1 MNIVIQKLIL
11 FLIVFTI
18 IYLGYY
24 IFVIRKYNKSL
35 KPDTKPKKKKKTEAY
50 DIKER
55 VEILFLTRKYNIN
68 VNKLDMNQLLWDIA
82 FVNSFIMSTTVVVIG
97 LDFIKGYIWKLLLGF
112 VILIPLI
119 LLGYYIL
126 GKKYKRIE
134 SRGNK
139 NV

>member
-24 IFVIRKYNKSL
+24 IFVIRKYNKSQ
-35 KPDTKPKKKKKTEAY
+35 KTDIKPKKKKKSESY

-68 VNKLDMNQLLWDIA
+68 VNKLDINQLLWDIA
-82 FVNSFIMSTTVVVIG
+82 FVNSFIMSITVVVIG

>member
-1 MNIVIQKLIL
+1 
-11 FLIVFTI
+11 
-18 IYLGYY
+18 
-24 IFVIRKYNKSL
+24 
-35 KPDTKPKKKKKTEAY
+35 
-50 DIKER
+50 
-55 VEILFLTRKYNIN
+55 
-68 VNKLDMNQLLWDIA
+68 MNQLLWDIA

-97 LDFIKGYIWKLLLGF
+97 LDFIKGYIWKLLLVF

>member
-35 KPDTKPKKKKKTEAY
+35 KTDIKPKKKKKSESY

-68 VNKLDMNQLLWDIA
+68 VNKLDINQLLWDIA
-82 FVNSFIMSTTVVVIG
+82 FVNSFIMSITVVVIG